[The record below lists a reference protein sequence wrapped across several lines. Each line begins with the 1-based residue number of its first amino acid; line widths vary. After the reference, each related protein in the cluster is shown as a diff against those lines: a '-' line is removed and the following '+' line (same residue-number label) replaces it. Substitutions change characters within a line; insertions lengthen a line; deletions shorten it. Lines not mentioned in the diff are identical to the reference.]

1 MWTNAHEDRCARKL
15 GFEYSATLNPYPDH
29 IKIIEYKVIY
39 RYCLICFEYSYRS
52 PLPLAWVPLHKQYS
66 HYYSES
72 PYAYLLALLSVP

>member
-29 IKIIEYKVIY
+29 IKIIEYRVIY

-52 PLPLAWVPLHKQYS
+52 PLPQCGS
-66 HYYSES
+66 
-72 PYAYLLALLSVP
+72 LSVSSILIIIQRVPTPIC